1 MIGILTTIM
10 NLVPEAYSKTMNKL
24 NREQCL
30 AVLQAITGFAGAV
43 AGNDPFAFIGSA
55 ISIMDYEI
63 NKPCL
68 KSLGTIRKNLKKWL
82 TFGREYQ
89 SLEDSSDLNFD
100 KVRVSS
106 IPDVMKVYIFSKSL
120 IIHAVKSQ

>member
-10 NLVPEAYSKTMNKL
+10 NLVPESYSKTMNKL
-24 NREQCL
+24 SAEQCL

-43 AGNDPFAFIGSA
+43 AGKDPFAFIGSA

-68 KSLGTIRKNLKKWL
+68 KSLRTIRKNLKKWL

-100 KVRVSS
+100 KVKVSS

>member
-10 NLVPEAYSKTMNKL
+10 NLVPESYSKTMNKL
-24 NREQCL
+24 SAEQCL

-43 AGNDPFAFIGSA
+43 AGKDPFAFIGSA

-100 KVRVSS
+100 KVKVSS

>member
-10 NLVPEAYSKTMNKL
+10 NLVPESYSKTMNKL
-24 NREQCL
+24 SAEQCL

-43 AGNDPFAFIGSA
+43 AGKDPFAFIDPA
-55 ISIMDYEI
+55 IGIMDHEM

-100 KVRVSS
+100 KVKVSS

>member
-10 NLVPEAYSKTMNKL
+10 NLVPESYSKTMNKL
-24 NREQCL
+24 SAEQCL

-43 AGNDPFAFIGSA
+43 AGKDPFAFIDPA
-55 ISIMDYEI
+55 IGIMDHEM

-82 TFGREYQ
+82 TFGREYKP
-89 SLEDSSDLNFD
+89 LKDSSDLNFD
-100 KVRVSS
+100 KVKVSS

>member
-10 NLVPEAYSKTMNKL
+10 NLVTESYSKTMNKL
-24 NREQCL
+24 GTEQCL
-30 AVLQAITGFAGAV
+30 AVLQAITGFSGAV
-43 AGNDPFAFIGSA
+43 AGKDPFAFIDSA
-55 ISIMDYEI
+55 INIMDYEM

-82 TFGREYQ
+82 TFGREYKQ
-89 SLEDSSDLNFD
+89 LEDSSDLNFD
-100 KVRVSS
+100 KVKVSS